1 MRQIVSCNTP
11 TIPHIS
17 SSEIRYLLPS
27 HLASYSCL
35 VSLAGHFT
43 ERERNRILGHQG
55 SALFEKYYHDNC
67 IRRDIQN
74 VVLLRPSQEN
84 LCRAAAQMNRHRD
97 HLAPSDLTDNQLEGI
112 RNYDQIRNLRIQR
125 LALKN
130 EMRTLYSTLKKAKHA
145 DPDRYRQ
152 HEAVVKELTRARA
165 VYRRDRKVEFREDY
179 FDTMPG
185 AEIDKQID

>member
-1 MRQIVSCNTP
+1 
-11 TIPHIS
+11 
-17 SSEIRYLLPS
+17 
-27 HLASYSCL
+27 
-35 VSLAGHFT
+35 
-43 ERERNRILGHQG
+43 
-55 SALFEKYYHDNC
+55 
-67 IRRDIQN
+67 
-74 VVLLRPSQEN
+74 
-84 LCRAAAQMNRHRD
+84 MNRHRD

-130 EMRTLYSTLKKAKHA
+130 EMRTLYSTLKKTKHA

-152 HEAVVKELTRARA
+152 HEAVVKELTRVRA
-165 VYRRDRKVEFREDY
+165 VYRRERKVEFREDY

>member
-1 MRQIVSCNTP
+1 MRQIVSCNSP

-112 RNYDQIRNLRIQR
+112 RNHDQIRRLQEKR
-125 LALKN
+125 LALKK
-130 EMRTLYSTLKKAKHA
+130 EMRALYGTLKKAKGL
-145 DPDRYRQ
+145 DPDRFKE
-152 HEAVVKELTRARA
+152 HEVVVRELTRVRS
-165 VYRRDRKVEFREDY
+165 VHRR
-179 FDTMPG
+179 
-185 AEIDKQID
+185 

>member
-1 MRQIVSCNTP
+1 MVCSVT
-11 TIPHIS
+11 
-17 SSEIRYLLPS
+17 
-27 HLASYSCL
+27 
-35 VSLAGHFT
+35 GHFT

-55 SALFEKYYHDNC
+55 SAIFEKYYHDNC

-112 RNYDQIRNLRIQR
+112 RNHDQIRNLRIQR

-130 EMRTLYSTLKKAKHA
+130 EIRTLYGTLKKAKHA

-152 HEAVVKELTRARA
+152 HEAVVKELIRVRAA
-165 VYRRDRKVEFREDY
+165 YRRERKVEFREDY

-185 AEIDKQID
+185 TEIDKQIDQLLGKSPDTDSE